1 MHRIEERA
9 PAVRV
14 RRRASY
20 QVVRM
25 RDERGASAVEFAII
39 APLLVLLVFG
49 IIQFG
54 IAFLQMQTLR
64 GAVREGGRAAAVC
77 NSDTNPDP
85 YCLTTV
91 QSRTQAA
98 SLGGITDSTK
108 VTVSRICNSTNIG
121 QETIVTF
128 PVTALPGGGIQVRIP
143 LMPTIT
149 LRPAIS
155 SSFRCEV

>member
-14 RRRASY
+14 RRT
-20 QVVRM
+20 M

-54 IAFLQMQTLR
+54 IAFMQLQTLR

-91 QSRTQAA
+91 RDRTQAA
-98 SLGGITDSTK
+98 SLNMIDDAHK
-108 VTVSRICNSTNIG
+108 ALITVSKICNSTNIG
-121 QETIVTF
+121 QETKVTF
-128 PVTALPGGGIQVRIP
+128 PVSTLPGGGIQVRIP
-143 LMPTIT
+143 LIPTIT
-149 LRPAIS
+149 LRPDIS